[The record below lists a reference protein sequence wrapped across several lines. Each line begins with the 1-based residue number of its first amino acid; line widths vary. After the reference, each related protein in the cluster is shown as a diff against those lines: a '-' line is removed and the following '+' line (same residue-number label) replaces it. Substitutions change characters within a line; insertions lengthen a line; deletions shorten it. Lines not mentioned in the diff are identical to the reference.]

1 MARPAR
7 TRTGPAAPGAR
18 GGAWF
23 STTALTCGNLSVRL
37 ACSGSRQGA
46 GTMRAAIYCRL
57 SKNRRGKKANVK
69 DQERDCREYID
80 GQGWE
85 YVDSYIDDGVS
96 ASDKSEK
103 PRDQFLRMMADLRAG
118 LIDVIVASEFTRLYR
133 RPRELEE
140 LLDPVDRFDYQVDL
154 VTVDPA
160 VRQWDIRSGIGRA
173 ALREAAKQAAEYSD
187 YISEKVRNHAKH
199 RATDGRWHGGHPGFG
214 FDYVPVV
221 RDGEGEEL
229 APERMSV
236 NEAQAKIIREV
247 IWQVLKGQRIGTI
260 CESLNQQGI
269 RTREGRRWRQGNLHP
284 ILTKPAIAGLVRHP
298 RKPDY
303 VRSVWG
309 TFVECSQH
317 PGATDCFGAII
328 SEHDWR
334 KLQTILSKPDRTR
347 NLPTAQS
354 ALLTGSVY
362 CGNPECGKKL
372 VATRDQRGK
381 RVYACKKDSHREG
394 CGKIKRLADPID
406 QLVTELVIAT
416 LEDSD
421 ISVPLA
427 SDDDDFATLYGEK
440 KQLEEQQAQLAI
452 DHYRLKVIGRV
463 PYLAANEA
471 IEQDLAAMQRK
482 LDRATAHRHVTEL
495 PVGEVAREEW
505 DAHADDIAW
514 RRELI
519 GLLIERVIVKPSPS
533 RHVAH
538 HPHFGARFDPESV
551 DVVPRKLAVA

>member
-1 MARPAR
+1 
-7 TRTGPAAPGAR
+7 
-18 GGAWF
+18 
-23 STTALTCGNLSVRL
+23 
-37 ACSGSRQGA
+37 
-46 GTMRAAIYCRL
+46 MRAAIYCRL

-69 DQERDCREYID
+69 DQERDCRGYID
-80 GQGWE
+80 SQDWE

-140 LLDPVDRFDYQVDL
+140 LLDPVDRFHYQVDL

-160 VRQWDIRSGIGRA
+160 VREWDIKSGVGRA
-173 ALREAAKQAAEYSD
+173 QLREAAKQAAEYSD
-187 YISEKVRNHAKH
+187 YISEKVKSHARH
-199 RATDGRWHGGHPGFG
+199 RAADGRWHGGNPGYG
-214 FDYVPVV
+214 FDYVAVV

-229 APERMSV
+229 EPERMSV
-236 NEAQAKIIREV
+236 NEDQAKVVREV
-247 IWQVLKGQRIGTI
+247 VWGVIKGQRIGTL
-260 CESLNQQGI
+260 CEQLNAAGI
-269 RTREGRRWRQGNLHP
+269 RTRDGKRWRQGNLHP

-298 RKPDY
+298 DKPDL

-317 PGATDCFGAII
+317 PDAADCFGAIV

-334 KLQTILSKPDRTR
+334 KLQSILAKPQRARNVPTTR
-347 NLPTAQS
+347 S
-354 ALLTGSVY
+354 ALLTGVIY

-421 ISVPLA
+421 IGIPVA
-427 SDDDDFATLYGEK
+427 SGDDDFANLYAEK
-440 KQLEEQQAQLAI
+440 QQLEDQQAQLAI
-452 DHYRLKVIGRV
+452 DHYRLRVIDRV
-463 PYLAANEA
+463 PYLAANDALATDIAA
-471 IEQDLAAMQRK
+471 IQRK

-495 PVGEVAREEW
+495 PVGDVAQAEW
-505 DAHADDIAW
+505 DAHADDLAW

-519 GLLIERVIVKPSPS
+519 GLLIERVIVKPSQS
-533 RHVAH
+533 RHIPMH
-538 HPHFGARFDPESV
+538 SHFGARFDPDAVE
-551 DVVPRKLAVA
+551 VVPREQQSALA

>member
-1 MARPAR
+1 
-7 TRTGPAAPGAR
+7 
-18 GGAWF
+18 
-23 STTALTCGNLSVRL
+23 
-37 ACSGSRQGA
+37 
-46 GTMRAAIYCRL
+46 MRAAIYCRL
-57 SKNRRGKKANVK
+57 SKNRRGKKANTA
-69 DQERDCREYID
+69 DQERDCRDYID
-80 GQGWE
+80 SQGWE
-85 YVDSYIDDGVS
+85 FVDSYIDDGVS

-140 LLDPVDRFDYQVDL
+140 LLDPVDRFAYDVEL

-160 VRQWDIRSGIGRA
+160 IRRWDIRSGVGRA
-173 ALREAAKQAAEYSD
+173 QLREAAKQAAEYSD
-187 YISEKVRNHAKH
+187 YISEKVKSHAKH
-199 RATDGRWHGGHPGFG
+199 RAADGRWHGGHPGYG

-229 APERMSV
+229 EPERMSV
-236 NEAQAKIIREV
+236 NEEQAAVVRQV
-247 IWQVLKGQRIGTI
+247 VWQVNAGKRIGTI
-260 CESLNQQGI
+260 CTALNDAGI
-269 RTREGRRWRQGNLHP
+269 RTRDGKLWRQGNLHP

-298 RKPDY
+298 EKPDL

-317 PGATDCFGAII
+317 PGTNDCFGAII

-334 KLQTILSKPDRTR
+334 KLQTILAKPARAR
-347 NLPTAQS
+347 NVVGMRS
-354 ALLTGSVY
+354 ALLTGYVY
-362 CGNPECGKKL
+362 CGACGKKL

-381 RVYACKKDSHREG
+381 RVYACKRDSHREG

-421 ISVPLA
+421 IVIPVA
-427 SDDDDFATLYGEK
+427 SGDDDYASLYTEQ
-440 KQLEEQQAQLAI
+440 KQLEDRQAQLAI
-452 DHYRLKVIGRV
+452 DHYRLNVIDRV

-471 IEQDLAAMQRK
+471 LATDIAAIKRK
-482 LDRATAHRHVTEL
+482 LDRATAHRHVTQL
-495 PVGEVAREEW
+495 PVGEVAQAEW
-505 DAHADDIAW
+505 DAHADDLAW

-519 GLLIERVIVKPSPS
+519 GLLIERVIVKPSQS
-533 RHVAH
+533 RHISVH
-538 HPHFGARFDPESV
+538 SHFGARFDPDSV
-551 DVVPRKLAVA
+551 AVVPRKLQAAS